1 MNARSLFGALSL
13 TVICGC
19 ARGVAS
25 APGPTTSAERVELIV
40 AATTDIHGRV
50 RGWNYDLH
58 AADTAVGL
66 ARAATIVDSL
76 RGAGDGR
83 VVLVDAGDIIQGNA
97 LGLVAAR
104 VSEPEAPHPVIA
116 AMNAMR
122 YDAAAVG
129 NHEFNY
135 GVPFLERTAR
145 QARFPL
151 LAANARRSD
160 GSRAFGAWTVVDRA
174 GVKVGI
180 VGATTPGA
188 MAWDRDH
195 LRGRI
200 VIGDIVPAVRD
211 AVGEARAAGA
221 HVVVVT
227 MHSGLDEPA
236 TYDTVATRLPS
247 DNVAAR
253 VAREVP
259 GVDLIAYGHS
269 HKEMPDTT
277 IAGVLLMQAKN
288 WVRSVAVANLQLVRE
303 GARWRVASKSSR
315 LVPTAGHAE
324 SPAVLAATEA
334 AHRATVAW
342 VTTPIGRTDVAWR
355 ADSSRVVDTPL
366 LDFVLE
372 VQRRAANADLAA
384 AAAFSLDA
392 SIDAGA
398 ITAARMQAL
407 YPYENTLR
415 AIRIS
420 GRQLREYLE
429 YSARYYRT
437 GAGGAI
443 SIDPAVPGYNFDV
456 VAGADY
462 VLDLSRP
469 HGQRVTRL
477 EVRGRPVAP
486 ADSFTLA
493 LTHYRQS
500 GGGGYAMIA
509 GAPVVYDRQQ
519 DIRQLLTAEI
529 RRVGT
534 LRPQDYF
541 TRNWRIEPA
550 SAVAE
555 LYRQMRPATAAAAAP
570 PRARPPRPATRL
582 RVIGTNDFHGALQP
596 RTDSRGV
603 RRGGAA
609 HLASAIRQARA
620 ECVAPAC
627 ESLLVDGGDQFQGT
641 PASNLAFGRPVTR
654 LFNELGYAAA
664 ALGNH
669 EFDWGQDTLR
679 ARMRDARYP
688 FLGANVRYE
697 DGRDVPWIRDDT
709 LIARGRLKVGVIG
722 LASVLTARTSAT
734 KNVAGLRF
742 LPPGPIVDSL
752 ARRLRAR
759 GADYVIVLA
768 HDGAFCDRTGAASC
782 RGEIIGIAQSITE
795 PVDAIISGH
804 THSLVDANI
813 AGIPVVQAYSS
824 GSAIDVVDLGPDS
837 TVHDVRNVLTDS
849 LAADPRVA
857 RLVRQAT
864 ARVAPIV
871 NRRVAT
877 IAEPLMRDEAQYPLG
892 NLIADAMRDAGR
904 GDIAVMNNGGI
915 RTGLPAGVATYGTL
929 FEIQPFGNTL
939 YRITVTGAALRDYVE
954 RVVHRRGQPSIHV
967 SGMTILYDST
977 AAPGERLRSITMAN
991 GAPLDTAARYRV
1003 ILNDFSALG
1012 GEGLGFTTGAI
1023 RSEPLGIVDLD
1034 AFIAYLRKL
1043 PQPVRAPKERRII
1056 QPGAGS

>member
-1 MNARSLFGALSL
+1 M
-13 TVICGC
+13 V
-19 ARGVAS
+19 
-25 APGPTTSAERVELIV
+25 
-40 AATTDIHGRV
+40 
-50 RGWNYDLH
+50 
-58 AADTAVGL
+58 
-66 ARAATIVDSL
+66 
-76 RGAGDGR
+76 
-83 VVLVDAGDIIQGNA
+83 
-97 LGLVAAR
+97 
-104 VSEPEAPHPVIA
+104 
-116 AMNAMR
+116 
-122 YDAAAVG
+122 
-129 NHEFNY
+129 
-135 GVPFLERTAR
+135 
-145 QARFPL
+145 
-151 LAANARRSD
+151 
-160 GSRAFGAWTVVDRA
+160 
-174 GVKVGI
+174 
-180 VGATTPGA
+180 
-188 MAWDRDH
+188 WDRDN
-195 LRGRI
+195 LRGR
-200 VIGDIVPAVRD
+200 VAIGDIVPAVRD

-221 HVVVVT
+221 QVVVVT
-227 MHSGLDEPA
+227 MHSGLNEPA
-236 TYDTVATRLPS
+236 SYDTAATGVPGE
-247 DNVAAR
+247 NVAAR

-259 GVDLIAYGHS
+259 GVDVIAYGHS
-269 HKEMPDTT
+269 HKQMPDTT
-277 IAGVLLMQAKN
+277 INGVLLMQAKN
-288 WVRSVAVANLQLVRE
+288 WVQSVAVANLQL
-303 GARWRVASKSSR
+303 ARDGTGWRVTAKSAR

-334 AHRATVAW
+334 GHRAAVAW
-342 VTTPIGRTDVAWR
+342 LTTPIGRTDVAWR
-355 ADSSRVVDTPL
+355 ADSSRVADTPL

-372 VQRRAANADLAA
+372 VLRRAANADLASS
-384 AAAFSLDA
+384 AAFSLDA
-392 SIDAGA
+392 SIDSGV

-407 YPYENTLR
+407 YPYENSLR

-429 YSARYYRT
+429 FSARYYRT
-437 GAGGAI
+437 EPSGAI
-443 SIDPAVPGYNFDV
+443 TVDPSVPGYNFDV

-469 HGQRVTRL
+469 QGQRVTRL

-486 ADSFTLA
+486 TDSFTLA
-493 LTHYRQS
+493 LTNYRQT

-509 GAPVVYDRQQ
+509 DAPVAYDEQQ
-519 DIRQLLTAEI
+519 DIRQLLTDEV

-555 LYRQMRPATAAAAAP
+555 LYRQMRPGPVFTGSGAASGRAP
-570 PRARPPRPATRL
+570 ARTRARPPRPATRL

-609 HLASAIRQARA
+609 HLATAIRKARA

-627 ESLLVDGGDQFQGT
+627 ETLIVDGGDQFQGT
-641 PASNLAFGRPVTR
+641 PASNLAFGRPVIR
-654 LFNELGYAAA
+654 VFNELEYAAA

-679 ARMRDARYP
+679 ARMRDARYAL
-688 FLGANVRYE
+688 LGANVRYE

-709 LIARGRLKVGVIG
+709 MIVRGRLKVGVIG

-734 KNVAGLRF
+734 RNVAGLRF

-837 TVHDVRNVLTDS
+837 TTHDVRNVLTDS
-849 LAADPRVA
+849 IAADPAVA
-857 RLVRQAT
+857 RLVRQAVD
-864 ARVAPIV
+864 RVAPVV
-871 NRRVAT
+871 NRRIAT
-877 IAEPLMRDEAQYPLG
+877 IAEPLTRDEPQYPLG
-892 NLIADAMRDAGR
+892 NLIADAMRDAGQ
-904 GDIAVMNNGGI
+904 GDVGVMNNGGI
-915 RTGLPAGVATYGTL
+915 RTGLPAGVATYGSL
-929 FEIQPFGNTL
+929 FEIQPFGNML
-939 YRITVTGAALRDYVE
+939 YRVTVTGAALRDYLD
-954 RVVHRRGQPSIHV
+954 RVVYRRGQPSIHV
-967 SGMTILYDST
+967 SGVTIVYDST
-977 AAPGERLRSITMAN
+977 AAPGARLRSITMAN

-1012 GEGLGFTTGAI
+1012 GEGLGFTSGAI

-1034 AFIAYLRKL
+1034 ALIAYLRKL
-1043 PQPVRAPKERRII
+1043 PQPVRAPKDARIV
-1056 QPGAGS
+1056 QPAGGQ